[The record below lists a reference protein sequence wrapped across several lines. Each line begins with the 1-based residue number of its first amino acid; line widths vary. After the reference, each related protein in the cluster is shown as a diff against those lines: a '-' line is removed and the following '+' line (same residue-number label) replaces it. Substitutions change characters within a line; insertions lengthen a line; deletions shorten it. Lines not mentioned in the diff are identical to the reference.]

1 MASASLWY
9 VSTIFLDL
17 VRVIFKNINYLGC
30 IYNTNRKIYQVGA
43 SKAEVVVS
51 AEEKMIFSTQKGQF
65 NDCRQQPWKC
75 GTMYTTVDYATQRLR
90 RSGDNLILIL
100 DNCRDES
107 SCSRG
112 ELGIGNEKHQG
123 VITFYSCNP
132 NQHSWEI
139 EELEDGKF
147 KKIL

>member
-1 MASASLWY
+1 M
-9 VSTIFLDL
+9 DL
-17 VRVIFKNINYLGC
+17 IKVIFKNINYPSY
-30 IYNTNRKIYQVGA
+30 IYNTKRKIYQVGA
-43 SKAEVVVS
+43 SKAEVVVG
-51 AEEKMIFSTQKGQF
+51 AEEKMIFSAQKRQF

-90 RSGDNLILIL
+90 RSGDNLILLL
-100 DNCRDES
+100 DVCRDES
-107 SCSRG
+107 SRSRG

-139 EELEDGKF
+139 EGLEHEKF
-147 KKIL
+147 NKIL